1 MGENANCR
9 SALYRTLYHHYHRH
23 HSYCNLLLD
32 HLINPVCKRKCGH
45 YFITKSPYK
54 LLEVL
59 FLFFFFFFY
68 KQGTNED
75 ASCPPSLLLY
85 PHLLFPSFTSFHQ
98 FKAIILPPPSSLSPQ
113 WLLILSTKIQ
123 DSPDFLEHYQTEYI
137 LSQYWMYWCVLCI
150 VHLDYDTW

>member
-59 FLFFFFFFY
+59 FLFFFFFPF
-68 KQGTNED
+68 TNRE
-75 ASCPPSLLLY
+75 PMKMHPVL
-85 PHLLFPSFTSFHQ
+85 
-98 FKAIILPPPSSLSPQ
+98 PPSSSIHICYFLLSLPSTNSRQ
-113 WLLILSTKIQ
+113 SFSPRLPHSVLSDCWSLALRYKTA
-123 DSPDFLEHYQTEYI
+123 QTSWNIIKPSTFWVSIECIDVY
-137 LSQYWMYWCVLCI
+137 CV
-150 VHLDYDTW
+150 